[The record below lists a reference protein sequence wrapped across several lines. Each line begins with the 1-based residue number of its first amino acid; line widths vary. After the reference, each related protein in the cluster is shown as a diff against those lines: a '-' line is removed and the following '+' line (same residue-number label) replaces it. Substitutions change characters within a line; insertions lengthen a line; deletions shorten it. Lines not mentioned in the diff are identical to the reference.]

1 MSRIISLQNSYNNYP
16 PLKSIPIQIP
26 NSLSYSNLLDN
37 SNYNL
42 SKDTFDNLY
51 CFNLKIIT
59 NTNIEQVFT
68 ISNNK
73 EFANLI
79 KNHQQV
85 NYDNLKEYRISIF
98 HKEKYFILEGKI
110 NNELSSFVDKN
121 DNIFIEFSQDSYGNT
136 NCICYFLNKNIN
148 NLCVS
153 PPN

>member
-1 MSRIISLQNSYNNYP
+1 MSRIILQNSYNNYP
-16 PLKSIPIQIP
+16 SLKSIPIPIP
-26 NSLSYSNLLDN
+26 NNLSCSNLSNN

-42 SKDTFDNLY
+42 LKDTFDNLY

-59 NTNIEQVFT
+59 NTNIEQVFL

-73 EFANLI
+73 EYANLI
-79 KNHQQV
+79 KNYHQIDF
-85 NYDNLKEYRISIF
+85 NNLKEYRISIF
-98 HKEKYFILEGKI
+98 HKERYFILEGKI

-121 DNIFIEFSQDSYGNT
+121 DHIFIEFSQDSYCNT

-148 NLCVS
+148 NLCIS